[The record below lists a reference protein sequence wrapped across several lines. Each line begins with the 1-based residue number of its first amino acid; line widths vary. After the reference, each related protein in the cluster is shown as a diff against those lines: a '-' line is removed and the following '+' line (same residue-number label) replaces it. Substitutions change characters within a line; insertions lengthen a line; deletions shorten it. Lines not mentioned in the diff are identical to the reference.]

1 MKLIVI
7 FAAAAAAPSALAFV
21 VNHASSSGI
30 SLSNTST
37 RLTTPPPRR
46 IAVQSAA
53 LFSTKLPSMEQL
65 SSDSFMN
72 QVNYASEIVP
82 LLEQETDE
90 NLLTDMISAQ
100 LSHSN
105 GIRGFFVSY
114 LTGGDVS
121 VADDENMPQPL
132 RTAIAQNLNANKKEL
147 ISLSCMNVIMP
158 TGMITMHT
166 DEEMSK
172 NSAKTAARGKIVA
185 RAMMEEDEMKE
196 QCLAILAVATDKTH
210 GCDEKRVKYWTAFF
224 EKWGY
229 GTKQK
234 EDIAAAFKTLLSA

>member
-1 MKLIVI
+1 
-7 FAAAAAAPSALAFV
+7 
-21 VNHASSSGI
+21 
-30 SLSNTST
+30 
-37 RLTTPPPRR
+37 
-46 IAVQSAA
+46 
-53 LFSTKLPSMEQL
+53 
-65 SSDSFMN
+65 MN

-90 NLLTDMISAQ
+90 KLLTDMISAQ

-210 GCDEKRVKYWTAFF
+210 GCDEKRVKVRRT
-224 EKWGY
+224 
-229 GTKQK
+229 
-234 EDIAAAFKTLLSA
+234 TLLFWRRKLYWHTLCTAGKGNPCKRNRHQHSDSLKFVVLHIFTSTGRRSLRSGVMEPSKRRILLQHSRPFFPHEL